1 MVNGSLSLRK
11 DYWETFEITE
21 KDIEFLNNHLFEL
34 ETPMTSRELSRAL
47 ITERIRIEK
56 QTLQNQQ
63 HELGKIYFPKDHYQ
77 VGETLLFPAFDWI
90 KGKVVG
96 IREGKNPEVDSFE
109 VIDVA
114 MERGNHREFA
124 AGLQKHELN
133 RPLDVKID
141 DVLLDIDAVM
151 KNYGDRIEKKV
162 DDVLKTEPDLVS
174 IAWHWFPRALLVDV
188 NIGHL
193 NLAEAVLDMSNGGPL
208 PTKSLL
214 EQIDMPTDVNPKL
227 REFSL
232 NLAIQEDPRF
242 DEVGPAGEVVWYLRR
257 LEPEPVQHTPLY
269 LRYQPINYDRTALT
283 PPMLALERLLDDEL
297 DGIAE
302 ETSTINEAVITL
314 TYPHWRAGTL
324 PLTQRVKQLFP
335 TAYESPR
342 IQFTLV
348 DGDTGARSPGW
359 VVRPEHYIF
368 GLQEWYEA
376 QGLIPGS
383 LVHIKTGK
391 KPGEVHISTQKR
403 RSGREWI
410 RTILVGADGGIVF
423 AILKQMVSAAFDER
437 MAIAIPDVEA
447 LDAVWEQGQLLKLPM
462 DQVIIKIMR
471 ELAKLNPQGHVH
483 AQELYAAVNAVRRC
497 PPGLILSILSTHP
510 IFSHVGDLHFR
521 IETESNQGEVEHG
534 S

>member
-77 VGETLLFPAFDWI
+77 VGDTLLFPAFDWE
-90 KGKVVG
+90 KAKVVS
-96 IREGKNPEVDSFE
+96 IHPGKNPEVAAFE
-109 VIDVA
+109 VLDVV
-114 MERGNHREFA
+114 MERGNHRQFA
-124 AGLQKHELN
+124 AGLANHNLN
-133 RPLDVKID
+133 QPLEVKID
-141 DVLLDIDAVM
+141 DILLDLDEVM

-162 DDVLKTEPDLVS
+162 SAVLKTEPDLVS

-193 NLAEAVLDMSNGGPL
+193 NLTEAVLDMSNGGPL
-208 PTKSLL
+208 PTRSLL
-214 EQIDMPTDVNPKL
+214 EQIDMPTDVNLKL

-232 NLAIQEDPRF
+232 NYAIQEDQRF
-242 DEVGPAGEVVWYLRR
+242 DEVGTAGEVVWFLRR
-257 LEPEPVQHTPLY
+257 LEPEPVQHTPAY
-269 LRYQPINYDRTALT
+269 LRYQPTAYDRTVLT
-283 PPMLALERLLDDEL
+283 PPMLALERQLDDEL
-297 DGIAE
+297 DSSPE
-302 ETSTINEAVITL
+302 ETSLINEAVVTL

-342 IQFTLV
+342 IQFILV
-348 DGDTGARSPGW
+348 DGDTGTRYPGW
-359 VVRPEHYIF
+359 VVRTEHYIY
-368 GLQEWYEA
+368 GLRDWYET

-383 LVHIKTGK
+383 FVHIKPGK
-391 KPGEVHISTQKR
+391 KPGEVQIFTQKR

-423 AILKQMVSAAFDER
+423 AILKQMVTAAFDER
-437 MAIAIPDVEA
+437 MAIAVPDVEA
-447 LDAVWEQGQLLKLPM
+447 LDALWEKGSLQRMPI
-462 DQVIIKIMR
+462 DQVITKVMR

-483 AQELYAAVNAVRRC
+483 AQELYAAVNVIRRC
-497 PPGLILSILSTHP
+497 PPGLILSVLSSHSV
-510 IFSHVGDLHFR
+510 FNHVGDLYFR
-521 IETESNQGEVEHG
+521 IESESNLEEV
-534 S
+534 